1 MYFVSFQIYYL
12 LSLTSIRDRHQ
23 LTTSETGLHLIIIG
37 QSVGELHQMADVI
50 RPSLVDTW

>member
-23 LTTSETGLHLIIIG
+23 LTTSKTGLQLISHHRPIYRR
-37 QSVGELHQMADVI
+37 VI
-50 RPSLVDTW
+50 PDGRCH